1 MESLEDGIINDS
13 IEYMPDKKR
22 YKVSY
27 PYTKEIHLLL
37 PNKEIAM
44 TRALTLEEKLKKSPV
59 DLESANKILA
69 DSFDRGVFRYL
80 SEEEME
86 AWTGPVHYLS
96 IDRVHKE
103 SKSTPCRLTFDSS
116 QPDKNGVSLNG

>member
-1 MESLEDGIINDS
+1 
-13 IEYMPDKKR
+13 MPDKKR

-69 DSFDRGVFRYL
+69 DGFDRGVFRYL
-80 SEEEME
+80 SEEELE
-86 AWTGPVHYLS
+86 AWTGPVLYLS
-96 IDRVHKE
+96 MDGVYKE
-103 SKSTPCRLTFDSS
+103 SKSTPCC
-116 QPDKNGVSLNG
+116 VSAGLSRAVSNRVGWERV